1 MGSQSAF
8 IFCQTVDGNIFEIK
22 TKAYPVTIRRMDIHM
37 TATTTPVSHCVLD
50 IVSSIHTTPQCISFI
65 LQIQVWYRPGIQSAV
80 YEETYENALDTQI
93 TGNGLN
99 ALTPLPAFD
108 TPIVLPANTIHTFY
122 VTASKNGLES
132 LYYGM
137 GTELGGEFASDE
149 FVSITEGYAMR
160 YSFSSPAFP
169 RQWNGETSLFLFVDI
184 FLVYHQMIALV
195 Y

>member
-1 MGSQSAF
+1 
-8 IFCQTVDGNIFEIK
+8 
-22 TKAYPVTIRRMDIHM
+22 
-37 TATTTPVSHCVLD
+37 
-50 IVSSIHTTPQCISFI
+50 
-65 LQIQVWYRPGIQSAV
+65 
-80 YEETYENALDTQI
+80 
-93 TGNGLN
+93 
-99 ALTPLPAFD
+99 
-108 TPIVLPANTIHTFY
+108 
-122 VTASKNGLES
+122 
-132 LYYGM
+132 M